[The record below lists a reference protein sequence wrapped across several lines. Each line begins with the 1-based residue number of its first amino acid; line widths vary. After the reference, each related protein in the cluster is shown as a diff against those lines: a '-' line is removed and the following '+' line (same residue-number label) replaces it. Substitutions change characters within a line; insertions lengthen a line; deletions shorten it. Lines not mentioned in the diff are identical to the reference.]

1 MSNVLRLCHLCARPA
16 CRRAQACRGEP
27 RECLARYAPLVPEEA
42 RDGAQAM
49 MESKDIGLSFDE
61 LRDEAPEVDDLI
73 EWQELVQTS
82 AARGKEMRVAA
93 GKAHYA
99 YLIKVR
105 RRRNRFAIA
114 PHNAAHRFAL
124 QREQATL
131 ALAPPRVARP
141 PHPF

>member
-1 MSNVLRLCHLCARPA
+1 MTSATTSTSSVTHEPHDHPALTPALRWMSNVLRLCHLCARPA

-93 GKAHYA
+93 GKA
-99 YLIKVR
+99 
-105 RRRNRFAIA
+105 
-114 PHNAAHRFAL
+114 
-124 QREQATL
+124 Q
-131 ALAPPRVARP
+131 
-141 PHPF
+141 